1 MISLITLDNFLTNA
15 IYTLPHTPLIDT
27 VFFFFS
33 ASGIF
38 ILFWIGIFSFLV
50 IFEELRHHR
59 FFLDF
64 FLTVTLSS
72 ILTNLILK
80 NIFTRL
86 RPTPS
91 PHPLL
96 LSSTYPSDF
105 SFPSGHATFAF
116 AAVYILAHYD
126 PKRAKLFY
134 IIACLI
140 AFSRVYLGFH
150 YVGDVLTGGLIGI
163 GTGIFVRKIVRELDS
178 RPLKGTFGLRGN
190 DN

>member
-150 YVGDVLTGGLIGI
+150 YVGDIIAGAVVGI
-163 GTGIFVRKIVRELDS
+163 GVGILIYE
-178 RPLKGTFGLRGN
+178 
-190 DN
+190 